1 MHATARPH
9 PAPWFPNTLPR
20 VLPWRVPLSYLA
32 AVLALAV
39 AAHAGDGEP
48 ADLVVLGRVFT
59 GDGALPWA
67 EAVAVRANRIVQVG
81 QRDAVAR
88 LIGPDTRV
96 LDAAGGSV
104 LPGFNDAHCH
114 LTAAATLDKGLD
126 LSGLRSLDEILGA
139 VRDHA
144 AAHPGD
150 AAVVGM
156 GWHLSQ
162 LPGQL
167 FPTAAQLDAVVAD
180 RPVLLWSEGPHAV
193 WANTLAL
200 SRSHAAE
207 DAAGRSG
214 LRVLR
219 DARTGEPSGVVL
231 GRGLLGVFREVL
243 TLPDF
248 GGLDARLRHG
258 LAEARRLGLTSVQ
271 EPVSPFLLP
280 ALAGLHDRGE
290 LTLRFSVWT
299 SVGGPQGAG
308 PETIRA
314 AARLHGRAG
323 FISFTTAKTGID
335 GMPELRTAALLEPY
349 ADDPDERGL
358 LTSLPAALFE
368 HARAAHAAGFSCAVH
383 ATGDA
388 GVRLALDAFEAAGAP
403 AGARQRVEHLFLVD
417 AEDVPRFA
425 ELGVVA
431 SVQPAFLARD
441 LELGRFFEARFGLE
455 RCERV
460 LPLRSLLDAGVV
472 LAFGTD
478 HDLTPLDPLVGL
490 QAAVTRQDADG
501 RPAGGWMPG
510 QRISLEE
517 AVRAYTAGSAF
528 AEGQESDKGRL
539 LPGCLADIVVLSA
552 DIFALPPI
560 ELRTT
565 SVRATIVDG
574 KVVYESP

>member
-1 MHATARPH
+1 LGV
-9 PAPWFPNTLPR
+9 FLPR
-20 VLPWRVPLSYLA
+20 VPLPFVA

-39 AAHAGDGEP
+39 PARAGDDEP

-59 GDGALPWA
+59 ADAALPWA

-81 QRDAVAR
+81 QRDAIDR
-88 LIGPDTRV
+88 LVGPDTRV
-96 LDAAGGSV
+96 IDAAGGSV

-114 LTAAATLDKGLD
+114 LSAAATLDKGLD
-126 LSGLRSLDEILGA
+126 LSRLRSLDEILGA

-144 AAHPGD
+144 AAHPGE
-150 AAVVGM
+150 AAIVGM
-156 GWHLSQ
+156 GWHLSL
-162 LPGQL
+162 LPDQR
-167 FPTAAQLDAVVAD
+167 FPGAALLDAVVAD

-200 SRSHAAE
+200 SRSHAVE
-207 DAAGRSG
+207 DAAGRGG
-214 LRVLR
+214 LRVVR
-219 DARTGEPSGVVL
+219 DPRTGEPSGVVL

-243 TLPDF
+243 TLPDLA
-248 GGLDARLRHG
+248 GLDAGLRRG

-280 ALAGLHDRGE
+280 ALADLHDRGE

-299 SVGGPQGAG
+299 PVGGPQNAG
-308 PETIRA
+308 PESIRV
-314 AARLHGRAG
+314 AARLHGRDG
-323 FISFTTAKTGID
+323 FITFSTAKTGID

-349 ADDPDERGL
+349 ADEPGESGL
-358 LTSLPAALFE
+358 LTSLPADLFE
-368 HARAAHAAGFSCAVH
+368 HARAANAAGFACAVH

-388 GVRLALDAFEAAGAP
+388 GVRLALDAFEAAEAP
-403 AGARQRVEHLFLVD
+403 AAVRNRVEHLFLVD
-417 AEDVPRFA
+417 AEDIPRFA

-441 LELGRFFEARFGLE
+441 ISLGRFHESRWGPE

-460 LPLRSLLDAGVV
+460 LPLRSLLDAGAV

-490 QAAVTRQDADG
+490 HAAVMRQDADG
-501 RPAGGWMPG
+501 QPQGGWMPG
-510 QRISLEE
+510 QRLSLEE

-528 AEGQESDKGRL
+528 AEGAEAEKGRL
-539 LPGCLADIVVLSA
+539 LPGFLADIVVLSA
-552 DIFALPPI
+552 DIFALPPA
-560 ELRTT
+560 ELRRT
-565 SVRATIVDG
+565 SVRVTVVDG
-574 KVVYESP
+574 KVVYEAGR